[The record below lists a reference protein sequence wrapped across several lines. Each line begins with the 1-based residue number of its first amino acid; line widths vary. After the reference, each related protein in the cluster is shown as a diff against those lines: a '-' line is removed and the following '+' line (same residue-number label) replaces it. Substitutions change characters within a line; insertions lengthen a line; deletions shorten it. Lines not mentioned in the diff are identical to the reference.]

1 MSNIRKLHRKFSQYN
16 TDKVLYELERAGWA
30 YTVDSK
36 FSGAGY
42 ASKQNTVAFIAGKNG
57 MLSLDLDRVDDFIEE
72 LKGVKDLLIARKEAG
87 LR

>member
-16 TDKVLYELERAGWA
+16 TDKVLYKLERAGWA

-36 FSGAGY
+36 FNGAGY
-42 ASKQNTVAFIAGKNG
+42 AAKQNTLAFIAGKNG
-57 MLSLDLDRVDDFIEE
+57 MFSIDINNVDDFIEE
-72 LKGVKDLLIARKEAG
+72 LKGVKELLVARKTAG